1 MSWITRLRNVFRKDD
16 LDRDLDDELQFH
28 AEQRAADL
36 GLTPAEAQRRL
47 GHTARILEE
56 SRDVKLARW
65 LETVLQ
71 DLRLAFRIWR
81 KRPLVAVT
89 AILTI
94 ALGAGMNV
102 AVFRVIWNVMLKP
115 LPYAEPARLMQVW
128 VEEKEPRTPPE
139 NVLIDKW
146 QHSSLTFSAF
156 AAYRPWSITIIGQ
169 GNPEQVFTGMV
180 SRNFFETLG
189 TPLLA
194 GRAFTPDEMS
204 SGSDNAIL
212 LREGYWRR
220 RFAGDPGL
228 VGSEIEADGTL
239 CRVIGIVPD
248 SFLATPLIQ
257 VARGGSTALGGARAE
272 PDAFMPLSRARV
284 GGMRLPTHTSFL
296 IGRLNPGIP
305 AGQAANELA
314 AIAGPG
320 ERRRIWLSPLEE
332 EVGYQLRPALLAL
345 IAATGCVL
353 LIACANLANLMLAQ
367 VVLRRRELAVRA
379 ALGAGMSRVMRQLVT
394 EAMALSLAGGA
405 AGLLLSQ
412 LLYGVIVGLYP
423 DTIPRT
429 ANSAPDWIIYLF
441 ALGLTILTG
450 LLFGVLPAWR
460 AASEAKEEA
469 LRVGNPWMSRG
480 SRRWSSAMVALQ
492 AGLTTVVLIAA
503 GLLART
509 FLTLRDIDI
518 GIDRDH
524 ILTASIDLPATR
536 YKTRDDRAR
545 FGRAWL
551 DRLNAIPGV
560 ASAGISNSLPLRYTM
575 LLDLRIFVPGSDQ
588 EQLVGGRAVGGDY
601 FKALGMRWA
610 AGGPFDPAVKGQVAV
625 NEAFVRKF
633 LKDKQ
638 PVGFQLPQGKT
649 SMLITGV
656 IKDVRHR
663 GLREAPQPELYLS
676 YDSFPL
682 NPVDTV
688 IRSNLPTAQIIA
700 AMRRELKALDDQV
713 VLARPLAMEEVV
725 NGELARPRFQVV
737 LLGLFAG
744 VALALAAIGTYGVIA
759 YNVRSRTPELGL
771 RRALGA
777 STLNIQQLIL
787 AGGLKAPMVGLAAG
801 LLLGWLVIGRLL
813 EAMLYGVTAR
823 DPKVL
828 IFTAVT
834 LAATSLSA
842 CLLPGRAAARIDPG
856 VALRQE

>member
-1 MSWITRLRNVFRKDD
+1 MSWLTRLLNVFRKDE
-16 LDRDLDDELQFH
+16 LDRDLDDELRFH

-71 DLRLAFRIWR
+71 DLRLAFRLWR
-81 KRPLVAVT
+81 KKPLVAVT

-115 LPYAEPARLMQVW
+115 LPYAEPARLVQIW

-139 NVLIDKW
+139 NVLIEKW

-156 AAYRPWSITIIGQ
+156 AAYRPWSVTIISQ

-180 SRNFFETLG
+180 SQNFFETLG

-194 GRAFTPDEMS
+194 GRRFNQTEMS
-204 SGSDNAIL
+204 SGSDNVIL

-220 RFAGDPGL
+220 RFAGDPAI

-257 VARGGSTALGGARAE
+257 VARGGSTALRGSRAE
-272 PDAFMPLSRARV
+272 PDAFMPRSRARV

-296 IGRLNPGIP
+296 IGRLKPGIP
-305 AGQAANELA
+305 ADQAAHELA
-314 AIAGPG
+314 TIAGPG

-379 ALGAGMSRVMRQLVT
+379 ALGAGMARVMRQLIT

-405 AGLLLSQ
+405 AGLLVSQ

-429 ANSAPDWIIYLF
+429 ANTAPDWIIYLF
-441 ALGLTILTG
+441 ALSITILTG

-460 AASEAKEEA
+460 AASEAKDEA
-469 LRVGNPWMSRG
+469 LRVGHPWMSRG
-480 SRRWSSAMVALQ
+480 SRRWSNAMVALQ
-492 AGLTTVVLIAA
+492 VGLTTVVLIAA
-503 GLLART
+503 GLLVRT

-545 FGRAWL
+545 FGRAWI
-551 DRLNAIPGV
+551 DRLAAIPGV
-560 ASAGISNSLPLRYTM
+560 TSAGISNSLPLRYTM
-575 LLDLRIFVPGSDQ
+575 LLDLRIFIPGSEQ
-588 EQLVGGRAVGGDY
+588 EQMVGGRAVGGDY

-610 AGGPFDPAVKGQVAV
+610 AGGPFDPKVKGQVAV

-633 LKDKQ
+633 LPGKQ

-649 SMLITGV
+649 SMLVTGV
-656 IKDVRHR
+656 IKDIRHR

-688 IRSNLPTAQIIA
+688 VRSSLPPAQIIA
-700 AMRRELKALDDQV
+700 AMQRELKALDDQV

-725 NGELARPRFQVV
+725 DGELARPRFQVV
-737 LLGLFAG
+737 LLGLFAA

-777 STLNIQQLIL
+777 STLDIQQLIL
-787 AGGLKAPMVGLAAG
+787 ANGFKAPMLGLAAG
-801 LLLGWLVIGRLL
+801 LLLGWLVIGRFL
-813 EAMLYGVTAR
+813 EALLFGVTAR

-828 IFTAVT
+828 AFTALT
-834 LAATSLSA
+834 LAATSLLA
-842 CLLPGRAAARIDPG
+842 CLVPGRAAARIDPG